1 MHGTL
6 HFVPADPA
14 PLATTMT
21 DQHLPVATITAYVDN
36 TLDDDAQVAADRHL
50 AICADCRAE
59 LAEVSGLVVAMPTAR
74 RSRSWGVVGGVLAAA
89 GLVGVLFLSP
99 SPTSGPAATTER
111 TTAPSAS
118 TLEIVQPAANGP
130 FAVGQDAAIV
140 WRAVEP
146 RATYRVTVTDTT
158 GATRWTTETSDTV
171 AALPASVRLEAGAR
185 YFLYVDAL
193 RADGWSLQSGPRSF
207 TTAH

>member
-1 MHGTL
+1 MDGTL
-6 HFVPADPA
+6 HLVPAGPA
-14 PLATTMT
+14 RVVTTMT
-21 DQHLPVATITAYVDN
+21 DQHLPVATIAAYVDD
-36 TLDDDAQVAADRHL
+36 TLDDCMRVAADRHL

-59 LAEVSGLVVAMPTAR
+59 LAEVSDLVVGVPTAR
-74 RSRSWGVVGGVLAAA
+74 RSRTWSVAGGVLAAA
-89 GLVGVLFLSP
+89 GLIGVLFLMP
-99 SPTSGPAATTER
+99 AQTSGPAATTER
-111 TTAPSAS
+111 TSAPSGS
-118 TLEIVQPAANGP
+118 TLEIVQPAASGP
-130 FAVGQDAAIV
+130 FVASQNAAIV

-146 RATYRVTVTDTT
+146 RATYRVTVIDTT

-207 TTAH
+207 TAAP

>member
-1 MHGTL
+1 
-6 HFVPADPA
+6 
-14 PLATTMT
+14 MT
-21 DQHLPVATITAYVDN
+21 DEHLPVATIAAYVDD
-36 TLDDDAQVAADRHL
+36 TLDDDARVTADRHL
-50 AICADCRAE
+50 AVCAECRAE
-59 LAEVSGLVVAMPTAR
+59 LAQVSDLVVALPTAR
-74 RSRSWGVVGGVLAAA
+74 RGRSWGIAGGVLAAA

-99 SPTSGPAATTER
+99 APTSGPVATSER
-111 TTAPSAS
+111 TTVPSAS

-130 FAVGQDAAIV
+130 FVASHDAAIV

-158 GATRWTTETSDTV
+158 GATRWTTETTDTV

-207 TTAH
+207 TTAP

>member
-1 MHGTL
+1 MHGTR
-6 HFVPADPA
+6 HFVPVVPA
-14 PLATTMT
+14 RLVTPMT
-21 DQHLPVATITAYVDN
+21 DQHLPVSTIVAYVDN
-36 TLDDDAQVAADRHL
+36 TLDDDARVAADRHL
-50 AICADCRAE
+50 ASCADCRAE
-59 LAEVSGLVVAMPTAR
+59 LTEVSDLVVGLPIAR
-74 RSRSWGVVGGVLAAA
+74 RSRSWGVAGGVVAAA
-89 GLVGVLFLSP
+89 GLIGVLFLMP
-99 SPTSGPAATTER
+99 AQTSGPAATTER

-118 TLEIVQPAANGP
+118 TLEIVQPAASSP
-130 FAVGQDAAIV
+130 FVASRDAAIV

-146 RATYRVTVTDTT
+146 RATYRVTITDTT

-207 TTAH
+207 TTAP